1 VKPKKFE
8 QDRQHAFD
16 SYCKKVLKNDA
27 RNSYREMRRIWDRE
41 VVFSGLTDQEFRR
54 LSTTDKYFIEDQV
67 FDVLGW
73 DVIVSNAYIADVLR
87 CLPKKKRDIILLS
100 YFLEL
105 TDREIGEGLKMKRST
120 VQNQR
125 KNTLLELRRIMEEET
140 IEE

>member
-1 VKPKKFE
+1 MKPKKFE

-73 DVIVSNAYIADVLR
+73 DVIVSNAYIADALR